1 MSVPSQSSLY
11 EVEVV
16 HERLLPK
23 RHGFRYKLFFL
34 DVWLDELPQLHR
46 NLLLLSHNKANVY
59 SVLDKDHLDLGAS
72 GIRENLLRHCQ
83 EKGLTLAPDVRIRL
97 VTLPRVLGYIFN
109 PVCFYF
115 IYDTEGKPI
124 HAVAEVTNT
133 YLEMK
138 PFLIATPDAS
148 GVFDLT
154 VPKHFYVSPFTSLT
168 TSFHFRLA
176 VPGEQIK
183 IHIDDIDEDG
193 RTSLVSWVHGK
204 QQALTDGRLAWYL
217 VRYPFLT
224 LQVIVKIHWQ
234 ALKLWLKRLTVHS
247 KTDHA
252 DLQQDLLRPHSTLTP
267 TPPP

>member
-1 MSVPSQSSLY
+1 MSAPLQSSLY

-16 HERLLPK
+16 HQRLLPK

-34 DVWLDELPQLHR
+34 DVWLDELHQL
-46 NLLLLSHNKANVY
+46 NQDLVLLSHNKANVY
-59 SVLDKDHLDLGAS
+59 SILDKDHLDLGAS
-72 GIRENLLRHCQ
+72 GIRENLLHHCQ
-83 EKGLTLAPDVRIRL
+83 GKGLTLAPDVRIRL

-115 IYDTEGKPI
+115 IYDAEGKPI

-133 YLEMK
+133 FLEMK
-138 PFLIATPDAS
+138 PFLIITPDAS

-176 VPGEQIK
+176 VPDGQIK

-193 RTSLVSWVHGK
+193 RTSLVSWIHGN
-204 QQALTDGRLAWYL
+204 QRALTNGRLAWYL

-224 LQVIVKIHWQ
+224 LQVIIKIHWQ
-234 ALKLWLKRLTVHS
+234 ALKLWLKRHTARS
-247 KTDHA
+247 KTDHPE
-252 DLQQDLLRPHSTLTP
+252 LQQDLLRPHSTITQ